1 MNVLIR
7 TGFWSL
13 PLSFFVCLVPG
24 LAGAERGPDRPYG
37 LVIHGGAGT
46 IRREHMTPE
55 MEAAHRNALQEALAA
70 GYAKLAAGAPALD
83 AVLAAVQILEDNPL
97 FNAGKGAVLNADGI
111 CELDASVMDGRTRAA
126 GAVAAVRHVRNPIR
140 LARDV
145 MVKTRHVLLIGDGAE
160 RFAQENGYEHMPNE
174 YFQTERR
181 RQQLE
186 QARMDAAKT
195 AAFRR
200 ASSPITDEGDAVAGR
215 KFGTVGCVAL
225 DQAGNLAAGTSTGG
239 LTNKQF
245 GRVGDSPIIGAGTY
259 ADNATCAV
267 SCTGTGEFF
276 IRVGVARD
284 IAARMAYARMPLRE
298 AAAATLDDVTRLG
311 GDGGLIAL
319 DRDGN
324 IATPFNTAGM
334 YRAWQLSDGRAH
346 VALYGETQP

>member
-1 MNVLIR
+1 
-7 TGFWSL
+7 
-13 PLSFFVCLVPG
+13 
-24 LAGAERGPDRPYG
+24 
-37 LVIHGGAGT
+37 
-46 IRREHMTPE
+46 
-55 MEAAHRNALQEALAA
+55 
-70 GYAKLAAGAPALD
+70 
-83 AVLAAVQILEDNPL
+83 
-97 FNAGKGAVLNADGI
+97 
-111 CELDASVMDGRTRAA
+111 
-126 GAVAAVRHVRNPIR
+126 
-140 LARDV
+140 
-145 MVKTRHVLLIGDGAE
+145 
-160 RFAQENGYEHMPNE
+160 MPNE

-186 QARMDAAKT
+186 QARTDAAKT
-195 AAFRR
+195 ASVRR

-298 AAAATLDDVTRLG
+298 AAAATLDDVTQLG

-324 IATPFNTAGM
+324 IATPFNTVGM